1 MKKSEA
7 PPVKNPG
14 VFPLAAEIQE
24 NGIFQLHPLGV
35 GEAFAQMVQLYSI
48 ITNPNFENTP
58 SVTCSIMEAM

>member
-24 NGIFQLHPLGV
+24 NGIFQLHPLRV
-35 GEAFAQMVQLYSI
+35 GEAFAQMVQLYSPRA
-48 ITNPNFENTP
+48 NNQP
-58 SVTCSIMEAM
+58 